1 MRTIGRLVTGA
12 AIATLAALP
21 ASAQS
26 AGDAVR
32 GGVLAR
38 QWCASCHIVAQGEGR
53 SATDAVPTF
62 MSVAAMPSTTALSL
76 RVFLQ
81 TPHLR
86 MPNFALTVEQ
96 TDDAIAYILSLRR

>member
-1 MRTIGRLVTGA
+1 MRGIGPFLIAGLTALAASAVGAQTIGDVA
-12 AIATLAALP
+12 
-21 ASAQS
+21 
-26 AGDAVR
+26 R
-32 GGVLAR
+32 GRELAR
-38 QWCASCHIVAQGEGR
+38 QWCSSCHVVANGEGR

-62 MSVAAMPSTTALSL
+62 MSVAARPSTTALSL

-86 MPNFALTVEQ
+86 MPDFVLTAEQ

>member
-1 MRTIGRLVTGA
+1 MHKIGLISLATCLSA
-12 AIATLAALP
+12 LAILP

-26 AGDAVR
+26 AGDPGR
-32 GGVLAR
+32 GRELSR
-38 QWCASCHIVAQGEGR
+38 QWCASCHIVALGEGR

-86 MPNFALTVEQ
+86 MPNFALTAEQ